1 MSVLD
6 SEELVKPLL
15 DKREM
20 YGVAK
25 GYEKAI
31 SFIKEK
37 AIKLFIDGKDDMA
50 TFLRELVLEMSKDNE
65 KLYNEW
71 RSINQESAWD
81 IIDNILK
88 KSNRNK
94 DNGESNEN
102 K

>member
-1 MSVLD
+1 
-6 SEELVKPLL
+6 
-15 DKREM
+15 
-20 YGVAK
+20 
-25 GYEKAI
+25 
-31 SFIKEK
+31 
-37 AIKLFIDGKDDMA
+37 MA